1 MSEITRTFPLG
12 YVNGKERHHRA
23 FLHGVETV
31 QKFIARSK
39 ERLVNR
45 KERQHSSLLQ
55 GVKLSN
61 SSQLGIKKGY
71 RGDNTA
77 LF

>member
-1 MSEITRTFPLG
+1 M
-12 YVNGKERHHRA
+12 NGKERHHRA
-23 FLHGVETV
+23 LLHGVGTV

-71 RGDNTA
+71 GGDNTA
-77 LF
+77 LFCI